1 MIHNLS
7 VFTTVAQCDDFLIDN
22 QNNMA
27 ELNFEKATLT
37 HRISTGADTAEQ
49 LRNDLIAAE
58 SDLTLF
64 NTLLQNMPEGQR
76 RDDLLDDINNTENDI
91 IRLTSRLQNNGVVS
105 QFMRSVDLDFILA
118 KQAANQ
124 ELELQIN
131 DRKAAIVLATTN

>member
-7 VFTTVAQCDDFLIDN
+7 VLTTVAQCDDFMAEN
-22 QNNMA
+22 QTNLA
-27 ELNFEKATLT
+27 ELNFDKATLT
-37 HRISTGADTAEQ
+37 HRLATGADTAEQ

-58 SDLTLF
+58 SDLALF
-64 NTLLQNMPEGQR
+64 NTLLQNTPEGQR

-124 ELELQIN
+124 ELEVQIN
-131 DRKAAIVLATTN
+131 DRKSAITLATTN